1 MQIVVPDDQLSLAIG
16 RKGQNVRLAAQFSG
30 WKIDITSET
39 KVAEEKEVAWA
50 SLSRIE
56 GLSEILVQTLYNHG
70 FRRANDI
77 IDADAEMLGSL
88 PGFTP
93 DAIPRLK
100 ESALNVVSLESEER
114 GQRRERAREY
124 ARVLLAIEAFAEKE
138 LAEGRS
144 DESRLAG
151 LDGVADYV
159 LARLKEANYGAPED
173 LYYEEDPEHLVEM
186 AGFSPGKA
194 RQIRYSAA
202 EYLNQATGGIAPVN
216 EKPLAEPEIRDAELY
231 DELNAGG
238 GEASAVDAPD
248 AESSAA
254 GMEGGA
260 A

>member
-1 MQIVVPDDQLSLAIG
+1 V
-16 RKGQNVRLAAQFSG
+16 
-30 WKIDITSET
+30 
-39 KVAEEKEVAWA
+39 
-50 SLSRIE
+50 
-56 GLSEILVQTLYNHG
+56 
-70 FRRANDI
+70 NDI
-77 IDADAEMLGSL
+77 IDVDAEMLGSL
-88 PGFTP
+88 PGFMP

-114 GQRRERAREY
+114 GQRRERARDY